1 MACFRRGRG
10 GMYMDLRTFRC
21 TMEELQRCAKSCF
34 FLVGRRYE
42 SGEDAHHENDDD
54 DLLSLTERAHSRR
67 GLEREEN
74 TMLAHIPAYP
84 CAPVC
89 QSIENLPEAF

>member
-1 MACFRRGRG
+1 
-10 GMYMDLRTFRC
+10 MYRLKDFT
-21 TMEELQRCAKSCF
+21 
-34 FLVGRRYE
+34 E
-42 SGEDAHHENDDD
+42 SNKPGLLHAHHENDDD